1 VNLQRLLIN
10 RFEQRILVGTVAF
23 LATLV
28 LVGWIAINEGGRMA
42 AFDKEF
48 NGRAIEDGAML
59 FASNCSPC
67 HGTDGRGSARA
78 PALNSPLLFGYDY
91 LADIHKQRE
100 ALTTEQTLPTTTDAR
115 KAEITTALAGL
126 DTQEATQK
134 AQLQGAI
141 DKGYDPD
148 QFNRLI
154 NLGWSGSLHN
164 YIYSTVFSGR
174 PNSATYWPQPM
185 PNWAQ
190 PTGGPLRIDQ
200 VEDLTQ
206 FVLNFDKGDGWTTD
220 DLLAVNQFPKAAA
233 DPAIIAQ
240 MQSQLDLM
248 QQNGGVLPVYVGVD
262 TPIADI
268 MTGLQDVTGDPQ
280 RGGQLYTGQGT
291 PALPCSSCHL
301 NGAIAPPM
309 VGTWTRIQDVRLKDP
324 KFSGWTGEQ
333 YIADSI
339 IHPSDYVVPN
349 YSDGVMPKNFGQL
362 ITYQDLADLIAY
374 LKTQDQP
381 SS

>member
-1 VNLQRLLIN
+1 VNLQRLLVN
-10 RFEQRILVGTVAF
+10 RIEQRILVGTVAF

-48 NGRAIEDGAML
+48 TGRAIEDGAML

-67 HGTDGRGSARA
+67 HGADGRGLNGKA

-100 ALTTEQTLPTTTDAR
+100 ALQTENDLPTTTAAR
-115 KAEITTALAGL
+115 KTEIAGL
-126 DTQEATQK
+126 LAQLDQQEATQK
-134 AQLQGAI
+134 TQLQGAI

-148 QFNRLI
+148 HFNRLT
-154 NLGWSGSLHN
+154 NLGWAGSLHN
-164 YIYSTVFSGR
+164 YIYSTIFSGR

-190 PTGGPLRIDQ
+190 PTGGPLRTDQ

-206 FVLNFDKGDGWTTD
+206 FVLNFDKGDGWTVD
-220 DLLAVNQFPKAAA
+220 DLLAVNQFPIAAA
-233 DPAIIAQ
+233 NPAPLEQQIQ
-240 MQSQLDLM
+240 QL
-248 QQNGGVLPVYVGVD
+248 QASGGVLPNYVGVD
-262 TPIADI
+262 TPVADI
-268 MTGLQDVTGDPQ
+268 MKGLQGLTGDPQ
-280 RGGQLYTGQGT
+280 KGQQLYMGQT
-291 PALPCSSCHL
+291 DLHLPCTSCHVA
-301 NGAIAPPM
+301 GAGTVAPPM
-309 VGTWTRIQDVRLKDP
+309 EGTWTRVQNERLKDP
-324 KFSGWTGEQ
+324 KFQGWTGEQ

-339 IHPSDYVVPN
+339 IHPSDYIVPN
-349 YSDGVMPKNFGQL
+349 YTDSMIKNFGQIL
-362 ITYQDLADLIAY
+362 TYQDLADLIAY

>member
-1 VNLQRLLIN
+1 MNLQRLLVN
-10 RFEQRILVGTVAF
+10 RIEQRIIVGTVAF

-48 NGRAIEDGAML
+48 SGRAIEDGAML

-100 ALTTEQTLPTTTDAR
+100 ALTTEARPADDDRCPQDRNHAGTGGPGYTGDAR
-115 KAEITTALAGL
+115 RRPHFRR
-126 DTQEATQK
+126 
-134 AQLQGAI
+134 AI
-141 DKGYDPD
+141 DKGYNPD
-148 QFNRLI
+148 EFNRLL
-154 NLGWSGSLHN
+154 NLGWAGSLHN

-206 FVLNFDKGDGWTTD
+206 FVLNFDKGDGWTVD

-233 DPAIIAQ
+233 DPAIVAQ

-248 QQNGGVLPVYVGVD
+248 QQNGGVLPTYVGVD
-262 TPIADI
+262 TAVADI
-268 MTGLQDVTGDPQ
+268 MPRLQELTGDPQ
-280 RGGQLYTGQGT
+280 RGGHALQRSRP
-291 PALPCSSCHL
+291 PALPCSGCHL

-309 VGTWTRIQDVRLKDP
+309 EGTWTRIQDVRLKRAEVR
-324 KFSGWTGEQ
+324 GL
-333 YIADSI
+333 
-339 IHPSDYVVPN
+339 
-349 YSDGVMPKNFGQL
+349 DGRTIYRRQRH
-362 ITYQDLADLIAY
+362 
-374 LKTQDQP
+374 
-381 SS
+381 SSVGLHRAELPG